1 MKAIHQWLYQA
12 HLVQRQLLWE
22 QVPAKMGEEVA
33 QKHLDPPV
41 TAIETKGLPGMSI
54 GMSIAKFHFLH
65 DSNWIR
71 LQQEL

>member
-1 MKAIHQWLYQA
+1 
-12 HLVQRQLLWE
+12 
-22 QVPAKMGEEVA
+22 MGEEVA